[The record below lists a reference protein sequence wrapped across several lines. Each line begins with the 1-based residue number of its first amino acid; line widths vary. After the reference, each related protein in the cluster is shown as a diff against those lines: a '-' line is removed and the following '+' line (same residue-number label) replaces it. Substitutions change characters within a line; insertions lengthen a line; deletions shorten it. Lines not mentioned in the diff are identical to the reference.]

1 VPAAKLTTAER
12 KTRPPVSAAEAVFQ
26 LENGA
31 RMDQATFHELYL
43 QTPEGFRAE
52 LIGGTVYVMASPT
65 SLRHSRPHARVVHWL
80 CLYSDETPGTDVL
93 DNTTSVLGSESEPQ
107 PDACLV
113 LQPEYGGQTRTRKD
127 DMLVGAPELVVE
139 VANTTRAID
148 LGRKKAD
155 YEKAG
160 VKEYVVVLATE
171 QNVVWFARGS
181 AGFAEIGPG
190 ADGLLRSE
198 LFPGLW
204 LDPRGFFDP
213 SARALSAAIRRGHAS
228 PEHAA
233 FVAELATRKKAAAKK
248 PRKSK

>member
-1 VPAAKLTTAER
+1 MTPKAAER
-12 KTRPPVSAAEAVFQ
+12 VTSKSVSAADALFT

-31 RMDQATFHELYL
+31 RMDQPTFHALYK
-43 QTPEGFRAE
+43 QTPEGFRAQ

-65 SLRHSRPHARVVHWL
+65 SLRHGRPHARVVHWL

-93 DNTTSVLGSESEPQ
+93 DNTTSILGPESEPE
-107 PDACLV
+107 PDACLLV
-113 LQPEYGGQTRTRKD
+113 QPEYGGRTTTD
-127 DMLVGAPELVVE
+127 QDEMLVGAPELVVE

-155 YEKAG
+155 YQEAG
-160 VKEYVVVLATE
+160 VQEYVVVLAQE
-171 QNVVWFARGS
+171 QSAVWFSRAPD
-181 AGFAEIGPG
+181 GFVDLHAG
-190 ADGLLRSE
+190 ADGVFRSE

-204 LDPRGFFDP
+204 LDPRGIFDP
-213 SARALSAAIRRGHAS
+213 TSRRLTSVIRKGLGS

-233 FVAELATRKKAAAKK
+233 FVAALAARRKPAKK